1 MILQQDMK
9 SGNNIMPMLS
19 KYLLLLLALYENL
32 LIIIIGKNS
41 SRVPFQ
47 IGVNNTELIMIY
59 GTNYLLWLQG
69 FEL

>member
-1 MILQQDMK
+1 
-9 SGNNIMPMLS
+9 MPMLS